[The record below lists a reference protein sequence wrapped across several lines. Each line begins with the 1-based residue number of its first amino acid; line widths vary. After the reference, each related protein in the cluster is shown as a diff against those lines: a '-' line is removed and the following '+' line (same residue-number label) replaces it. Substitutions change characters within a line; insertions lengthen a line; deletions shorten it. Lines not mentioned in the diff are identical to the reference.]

1 MLEFLFLPTAK
12 LIDKFIYYIYLSL
25 LVKTMQTMEILHYPN
40 LKTVLQV
47 EKTLQEA
54 DTVISK
60 NELKRRLP
68 TEIMHQTLNV
78 ILEYLQDSG
87 KIFVGE
93 KGVSWVQQD
102 NPKLKKLLARAVRV
116 A

>member
-1 MLEFLFLPTAK
+1 
-12 LIDKFIYYIYLSL
+12 
-25 LVKTMQTMEILHYPN
+25 MEMKILHYPN
-40 LKTVLQV
+40 LKTVLQI
-47 EKTLQEA
+47 EKVLREA

-68 TEIMHQTLNV
+68 VGIMHQTLNV
-78 ILEYLQDSG
+78 VLGYLEDSG

-93 KGVSWVQQD
+93 KGITWVQQE
-102 NPKLKKLLARAVRV
+102 NPKLRKLLARAVRV

>member
-1 MLEFLFLPTAK
+1 ME
-12 LIDKFIYYIYLSL
+12 
-25 LVKTMQTMEILHYPN
+25 MQILHYPN
-40 LKTVLQV
+40 LKTVLQI
-47 EKTLQEA
+47 EKVLREA

-68 TEIMHQTLNV
+68 VGIMHQTLNV
-78 ILEYLQDSG
+78 VLGYLEDSG

-93 KGVSWVQQD
+93 KGITWVQQE
-102 NPKLKKLLARAVRV
+102 NPKLRKLLARAVRV